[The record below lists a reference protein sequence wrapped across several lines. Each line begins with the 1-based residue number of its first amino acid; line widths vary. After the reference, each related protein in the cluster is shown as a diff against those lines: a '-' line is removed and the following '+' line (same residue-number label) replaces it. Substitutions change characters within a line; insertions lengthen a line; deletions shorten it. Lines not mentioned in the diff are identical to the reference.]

1 MANMSFAIG
10 TIEVKGIDEKDVAK
24 FWKTFV
30 RTQEYVCNGNL
41 VNTCYGEFLDEPS
54 DDENLKERVQRFT
67 GCGRW
72 ALQNNLDSFGRWSKQ
87 ELVNGNE
94 TEMLKWLEESDFA
107 LHFEYDECESGYGFL
122 QHVSC
127 DIVHI
132 AGTPL
137 EKCAL
142 LNEDVTDYD
151 YNLYYLAKLD
161 FEEVEE
167 YLRNIED
174 FASDEEEAAEL
185 IEREFNRS
193 LKSAKDDGA
202 DIDDVCAL
210 LDDFESFENTK
221 GEKFDIRKSYK
232 AILS

>member
-1 MANMSFAIG
+1 
-10 TIEVKGIDEKDVAK
+10 
-24 FWKTFV
+24 
-30 RTQEYVCNGNL
+30 
-41 VNTCYGEFLDEPS
+41 
-54 DDENLKERVQRFT
+54 
-67 GCGRW
+67 
-72 ALQNNLDSFGRWSKQ
+72 
-87 ELVNGNE
+87 
-94 TEMLKWLEESDFA
+94 MLKWLEESDFA